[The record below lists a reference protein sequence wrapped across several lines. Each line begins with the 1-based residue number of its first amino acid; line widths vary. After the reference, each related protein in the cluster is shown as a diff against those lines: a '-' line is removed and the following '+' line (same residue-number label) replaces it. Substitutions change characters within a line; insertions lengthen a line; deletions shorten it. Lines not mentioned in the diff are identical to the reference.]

1 MRETQVNQTFL
12 QLLGVDGVLKSQ
24 EQSQSLRL
32 DNDNEQLVAELNR
45 QVDSL
50 DALLIQERE
59 LTQQEITIACKA
71 YEDKF
76 IVLKEK
82 EAVKEFELIALERES
97 QKQENEF

>member
-1 MRETQVNQTFL
+1 
-12 QLLGVDGVLKSQ
+12 
-24 EQSQSLRL
+24 
-32 DNDNEQLVAELNR
+32 
-45 QVDSL
+45 
-50 DALLIQERE
+50 LLIQERE